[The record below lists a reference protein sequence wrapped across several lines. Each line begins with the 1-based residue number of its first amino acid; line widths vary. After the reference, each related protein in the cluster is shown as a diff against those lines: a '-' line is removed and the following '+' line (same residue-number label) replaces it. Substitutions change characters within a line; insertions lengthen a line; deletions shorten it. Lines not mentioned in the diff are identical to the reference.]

1 MPSIKDYNVTL
12 ASLKNTQKI
21 TKTMKMVSA
30 SKLRR
35 AQEAQRNA
43 RLYENRLNG
52 LISRMVASL
61 GTGSD
66 HPLLQ
71 TSPNVKKVLVIVFTS
86 DRGLCGGF
94 NNNLCKYVYN
104 WIKDQRN
111 NGLEVDVSCCGRRG
125 NTFFKRRATIK
136 KHYEDVTNS
145 PEFFTAIE
153 IGNHM
158 IDYFKA
164 DEYDEIYVARNIFVS
179 ALSQDPTINKLLPV
193 GSELIDDEQSAF
205 SGEYIF
211 EPQQEELLEMLVPR
225 SIYFNIYY
233 TFLEN
238 SAGEHGARMTAM
250 DSAAKNASD
259 LIENYTLLRNR
270 ARQAAITTELTEI
283 VAGAEAL

>member
-1 MPSIKDYNVTL
+1 MPSIKDYNVKL

-43 RLYENRLNG
+43 KLYENRLNG

-61 GTGSD
+61 AHGSK

-71 TSPNVKKVLVIVFTS
+71 TPARVKKILVIVFTS

-104 WIKDQRN
+104 WIKDRQSDDVD
-111 NGLEVDVSCCGRRG
+111 VDVSCCGRRG
-125 NTFFKRRATIK
+125 NVFFRRRATIK
-136 KHYEDVTNS
+136 ENYDDVTNK
-145 PEFFTAIE
+145 PEFFTAID
-153 IGNHM
+153 IGNDM
-158 IDYFKA
+158 IEYFNS

-179 ALSQDPTINKLLPV
+179 ALSQNPTINKLLPV
-193 GSELIDDEQSAF
+193 DVDLINEKQDAF
-205 SGEYIF
+205 PAEYIF
-211 EPQQEELLEMLVPR
+211 EPKQEALLEMLIPR

-233 TFLEN
+233 AFLEN

-250 DSAAKNASD
+250 DSATNNASD

-283 VAGAEAL
+283 VSGAEAL